1 MSALVY
7 PFWYVQS
14 GPTISTERINPNQRT
29 PVVGTASW
37 RRTKREPMGQTTSKT
52 AEISAVLRD
61 EILRGQYRAGERL
74 PSERDLS
81 ARFES
86 NRGAVR
92 EALKK
97 LEQMGL
103 ADINPGGVRVVP
115 VEEASLDVLG
125 YVMDLEERPDARL
138 VAQIYEVFGALLSRS
153 ARKAVETASDEDLE
167 RMQEYLRAILEAAN
181 DPEHSQIA
189 WRKLGY
195 LFAYINDNLVIRLI
209 LNGLKTQ
216 FLERILR
223 LGLAVHMDRER
234 ASRIVEDVLDGL
246 LKRDADAVANGLTS
260 HFELVSEAVTNALAH
275 SAVGEE

>member
-1 MSALVY
+1 
-7 PFWYVQS
+7 
-14 GPTISTERINPNQRT
+14 
-29 PVVGTASW
+29 
-37 RRTKREPMGQTTSKT
+37 MGQTTSKT

-167 RMQEYLRAILEAAN
+167 RMQ
-181 DPEHSQIA
+181 
-189 WRKLGY
+189 
-195 LFAYINDNLVIRLI
+195 VI
-209 LNGLKTQ
+209 
-216 FLERILR
+216 
-223 LGLAVHMDRER
+223 
-234 ASRIVEDVLDGL
+234 
-246 LKRDADAVANGLTS
+246 
-260 HFELVSEAVTNALAH
+260 
-275 SAVGEE
+275 